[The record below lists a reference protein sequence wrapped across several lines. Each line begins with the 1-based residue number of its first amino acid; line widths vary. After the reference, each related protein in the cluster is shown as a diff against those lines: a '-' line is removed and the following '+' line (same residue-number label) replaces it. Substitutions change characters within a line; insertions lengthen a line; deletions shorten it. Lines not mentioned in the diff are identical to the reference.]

1 MSKCCLLGENKHGSL
16 AAAFP
21 HRREWPGRGWSWGSP
36 PCSHGT
42 RWLSSLP
49 PRRRPGKRRVPALRD
64 RRAPSWSC
72 HPARKA
78 CSAAGASVLHPGILQ
93 DASAAARAALAA
105 DAGLGSP
112 RSPTPTSPCRA
123 GACRSCRRPWG
134 SRGAGCQSLPGG
146 GGRGALQHPGSS
158 GSSPPGAAPGGGRT
172 GPSALAPAPC
182 RAAGRTAGRAPPSD
196 GQGCGQGF
204 SGARAPPAAALP
216 GRAGPVPCRRV
227 PGAPRAGPA
236 APRADP
242 PAPLPVSL
250 RHSAAARPG
259 LALPAAPLRSAA
271 GGGGGAGL

>member
-146 GGRGALQHPGSS
+146 GGPRCS
-158 GSSPPGAAPGGGRT
+158 AAPGQQWLISARGCPGR
-172 GPSALAPAPC
+172 GADRSLCPRSCPVP
-182 RAAGRTAGRAPPSD
+182 
-196 GQGCGQGF
+196 GCGQDCGQ
-204 SGARAPPAAALP
+204 GTAE
-216 GRAGPVPCRRV
+216 
-227 PGAPRAGPA
+227 
-236 APRADP
+236 
-242 PAPLPVSL
+242 
-250 RHSAAARPG
+250 
-259 LALPAAPLRSAA
+259 
-271 GGGGGAGL
+271 